1 MYINCTYFISINIE
15 DLRNV
20 GEHNVKYQRLYI
32 YNVRMKII
40 KTGM

>member
-20 GEHNVKYQRLYI
+20 GEHNVKYQLL
-32 YNVRMKII
+32 
-40 KTGM
+40 